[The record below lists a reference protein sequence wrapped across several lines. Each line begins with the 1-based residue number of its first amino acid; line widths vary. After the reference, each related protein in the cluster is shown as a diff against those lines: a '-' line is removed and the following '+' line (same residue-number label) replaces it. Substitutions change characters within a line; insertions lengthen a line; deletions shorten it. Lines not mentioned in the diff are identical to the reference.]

1 MKQKDMT
8 QKLASAG
15 LLTALA
21 VAGSLL
27 SVPVAGS
34 RCAPMQHMVNI
45 LAAVTLGPWW
55 GLGIAFGASLLR
67 NLMGLGSLMAFPG
80 SMAGALLC
88 GAVHKW
94 TGRLSFTCMAEAAGT
109 SILGGLMAYPVAKL
123 LMGVEPAGLLVYVV
137 PFFISTAVGSVLAF
151 GLITVIRK
159 GGILGAFEKVR

>member
-34 RCAPMQHMVNI
+34 RCAPVQHMVNI

-55 GLGIAFGASLLR
+55 GIGDCIRGESSEKPYGPWKPDGIPGEHGR
-67 NLMGLGSLMAFPG
+67 GS
-80 SMAGALLC
+80 SVRC
-88 GAVHKW
+88 G
-94 TGRLSFTCMAEAAGT
+94 T
-109 SILGGLMAYPVAKL
+109 
-123 LMGVEPAGLLVYVV
+123 
-137 PFFISTAVGSVLAF
+137 
-151 GLITVIRK
+151 
-159 GGILGAFEKVR
+159 